1 MAIALTGCD
10 LFKKPDPI
18 TIYVEKKVRIPISPE
33 VKILLEECLDKTDVK
48 LVKGQS
54 DVADMGEQSIRRL
67 STQKNCRTA
76 VDAVLK
82 WDSGT

>member
-33 VKILLEECLDKTDVK
+33 VKILLEECLDKTDAK
-48 LVKGQS
+48 LVKGQPVS
-54 DVADMGEQSIRRL
+54 
-67 STQKNCRTA
+67 
-76 VDAVLK
+76 
-82 WDSGT
+82 